1 MKAIILAAGEGKRL
15 RPFTEDRPKCLIP
28 LERKSIFD
36 HQVDTMRRCGIR
48 DIIAVKGYKADKITR
63 QDVRYY
69 LNRNYATTNMVMTL
83 WCAKAELEGEVI
95 VSYGDI
101 VYNQEVLQRIIDSQY
116 EISVVVDVNWK
127 KYWKRRF
134 SDPLKDAEALRL
146 DSHGRIEIIG
156 QKAENISD
164 VEAGYI
170 GLIKFKGRGMQIV
183 RESFLNAQKVA
194 SQDGSPWGVSR
205 SFENVY
211 MTDMLQGI
219 VNESQ
224 DIYGIKINGGWLEI
238 DSSDDYEL
246 AKELFVE
253 GRVVPVN

>member
-15 RPFTEDRPKCLIP
+15 RPFTEDRPKCLIQ
-28 LERKSIFD
+28 LEGKSIFD
-36 HQVDTMRRCGIR
+36 HQVDTMRRCGIT
-48 DIIAVKGYKADKITR
+48 DIIAVKGYQADKIIR
-63 QDVRYY
+63 KDVRYY
-69 LNRNYATTNMVMTL
+69 INKNYATTNMVMTL

-101 VYNQEVLQRIIDSQY
+101 VYNQEVLQSIIDSPY
-116 EISVVVDVNWK
+116 EISVVVDVNWE

-156 QKAENISD
+156 QKAESISD

-170 GLIKFKGRGMQIV
+170 GLMKFQGRGIQV
-183 RESFLNAQKVA
+183 VKESFLNAQKVA
-194 SQDGSPWGVSR
+194 RQEGEPWGVSR
-205 SFENVY
+205 PFENVY

-238 DSSDDYEL
+238 DSLNDYEL
-246 AKELFVE
+246 AKELFMD
-253 GRVVPVN
+253 GRVIPVN